1 MIEPKFWEVTWRLE
15 DESFEVLQS
24 NGEELTFEARETII
38 SEGAPAEGMYL
49 VLSGFALVMVRD
61 PKSGASR
68 TIGIVEQ
75 GQSFGELGL
84 LIRRPHMATVIAGT
98 DLRVLKITP
107 DVLLEIES
115 EAPQVSIALYKKLA
129 STLAERI
136 ANTSSALV
144 GLG

>member
-1 MIEPKFWEVTWRLE
+1 MMIEPKFWEVTWRFE

-24 NGEELTFEARETII
+24 NGEELTYEARATII
-38 SEGAPAEGMYL
+38 SEGSPAEGMYL

-61 PKSGASR
+61 PQSGSSR

-84 LIRRPHMATVIAGT
+84 LVRRPHMATVIAGT

-107 DVLLEIES
+107 RVLEEIEV
-115 EAPQVSIALYKKLA
+115 EAPHVSIALYKKLA

-136 ANTSSALV
+136 VNTSDLIN
-144 GLG
+144 LR